1 MEVYMPEKKQRSVSP
16 YSGGAFQ
23 GLANRIKL
31 IMRLMGDSRVSPLLK
46 LIPVVSLVYLVFPDI
61 APGPIDDAAVIWIST
76 YLFVEMCPPQVV
88 KEHQDSIEGTG
99 SPNSSNMDMDPN
111 ASFRDED
118 IIDGEIV
125 SEEYPEK
132 K

>member
-1 MEVYMPEKKQRSVSP
+1 MSEKKQRSVSQ

-46 LIPVVSLVYLVFPDI
+46 LIPVASLVYLVFPDI

-76 YLFVEMCPPQVV
+76 YLFVEMCPPAVV
-88 KEHQDSIEGTG
+88 KEHQDAIEGTVNA
-99 SPNSSNMDMDPN
+99 NSRDVGTDIN
-111 ASFRDED
+111 APFRDED

-125 SEEYPEK
+125 SEEFPEK

>member
-1 MEVYMPEKKQRSVSP
+1 
-16 YSGGAFQ
+16 
-23 GLANRIKL
+23 
-31 IMRLMGDSRVSPLLK
+31 
-46 LIPVVSLVYLVFPDI
+46 
-61 APGPIDDAAVIWIST
+61 
-76 YLFVEMCPPQVV
+76 VV

-111 ASFRDED
+111 GSFRDED